1 MKRLLDI
8 IFSIILLII
17 LFPFFIVISILI
29 LIEDGM
35 PVIFR
40 QERIGKGGR
49 RFAIYKFRTMIN
61 NKKNNFFYIGEN
73 DSRITKV
80 GKFLRKTRI
89 DELPQLLNILKADMS
104 FVGVRPDV
112 DEHFKYYTKEAKKEY
127 CKYSPGIY
135 GLAAFV
141 YRNEGLL
148 LNEVTDKKDYYIKR
162 LLPEKCKLNKI
173 YNDNYSLLLDFKIVL
188 ANFGILKNI
197 KINKKV
203 YEKYK
208 RKEDS
213 NA

>member
-35 PVIFR
+35 PIIFR

-112 DEHFKYYTKEAKKEY
+112 DEHFKYYTEEAKKEY